1 MSFSEVLKEAV
12 GRVDGAV
19 SAVIIGIDGMPVE
32 EYVTEK
38 LISLEDLGA
47 ESSQMMKNIDLA
59 SEDLGLGDAREFS
72 IVSDLCGIIMRKI
85 NSEYYLALIIKPDGN
100 YGKGRYVLRSLVPRI
115 EGEF

>member
-32 EYVTEK
+32 EYVIEK